1 MIAKIID
8 GNKLSKKILSKISKK
23 VKNRILLGKKVPGIA
38 VILIGNNIASNIY
51 VKNKRIACKEV
62 GVKSYLYSFKTNVKE
77 KKIINLIN
85 NLNNNENID
94 GILVQLP
101 LPKNINYTKI
111 LESIHPHKDIDG
123 FHPYNIGRLCLR
135 IPVLRP
141 CTPKGIITLLKYYKI
156 KTYGLNTV
164 IIGASNTVGRPMC
177 MELLL
182 IGCTITVTHR
192 FTKNLKNYI
201 QQADL
206 LIVAIGKAE
215 FIPGNWIKKGA
226 IVVDVGINRL
236 KKHKIVG
243 DVGFKSAL
251 KRASYI
257 TPVPGGVG
265 PMTVAMLIENTLQA
279 CEIKRYFK

>member
-8 GNKLSKKILSKISKK
+8 GNKLSKKILLKISKK
-23 VKNRILLGKKVPGIA
+23 VKNRILLGKKIPGIA

-51 VKNKRIACKEV
+51 VKNKRIACEQV
-62 GVKSYLYSFKTNVKE
+62 GVKSYLYNFKINVKE
-77 KKIINLIN
+77 KKIINLIYS
-85 NLNNNENID
+85 LNKNENID

-101 LPKNINYTKI
+101 LPKNINYEKI
-111 LESIHPHKDIDG
+111 LESINPNKDIDG

-135 IPVLRP
+135 IPILRP
-141 CTPKGIITLLKYYKI
+141 CTPKGIITLLKYYKV
-156 KTYGLNTV
+156 KTYGLHAV

-201 QQADL
+201 KQADL
-206 LIVAIGKAE
+206 LIVAIGQAE
-215 FIPGNWIKKGA
+215 FIPGHWIKKGA
-226 IVVDVGINRL
+226 IVVDVGINRV

-243 DVGFKSAL
+243 DVAFKSAL

-279 CEIKRYFK
+279 CEINHNQ